1 MCDERAKIVDERTI
15 FVDESF
21 GIWGRVRYLYNI
33 EIKGKALQPLNIRL
47 TPTCR
52 PRIKR
57 SWQAGKVCGT
67 KYTNSVEVSQS
78 VNAAQM
84 DGYKPEKMQSSTP
97 F

>member
-1 MCDERAKIVDERTI
+1 MGMCDERTKIVDQRTI

-57 SWQAGKVCGT
+57 SWQAGEVCGT
-67 KYTNSVEVSQS
+67 KYTNSVEVSQQ
-78 VNAAQM
+78 V
-84 DGYKPEKMQSSTP
+84 MQPSK
-97 F
+97 

>member
-1 MCDERAKIVDERTI
+1 MGMCDERTKIVDERTN

-33 EIKGKALQPLNIRL
+33 EIKGKASQPLNTRL

-57 SWQAGKVCGT
+57 SRQAGKVCGT
-67 KYTNSVEVSQS
+67 RYTNSVEVSQS
-78 VNAAQM
+78 VNAARWTVTS
-84 DGYKPEKMQSSTP
+84 P
-97 F
+97 

>member
-1 MCDERAKIVDERTI
+1 MGMCDERMKIVDERMNI
-15 FVDESF
+15 VDESF

-33 EIKGKALQPLNIRL
+33 EIKGKALQPQNKRL

-67 KYTNSVEVSQS
+67 KYLNKVEVSQCT
-78 VNAAQM
+78 NAA
-84 DGYKPEKMQSSTP
+84 
-97 F
+97 